1 MIVSRGRSHDCGPES
16 RLKGVDNV
24 RVVQSLPESLL
35 TASQRQLSSEV
46 DESHWYDYNSSCA
59 YSECLLLSQRD
70 TVVENR
76 TYIC

>member
-1 MIVSRGRSHDCGPES
+1 MIAGRSHGS
-16 RLKGVDNV
+16 KALTMW
-24 RVVQSLPESLL
+24 VVQSLPESLL

-70 TVVENR
+70 TVVEN
-76 TYIC
+76 